1 MITNRS
7 PRILEVDVPIEKM
20 NSMIDTL
27 KLELKR
33 KNLII

>member
-1 MITNRS
+1 MIINKS